1 MIGDNGT
8 QQDRGVRDAQ
18 LESTKMAAKQ
28 KNMRTTDVIERT
40 FAALTLLAV
49 CSAAVADI
57 ELPALFSDGMVLQQ
71 QMPVKVWGWANN
83 GERVVVQFRGQRHVT
98 VAEDERWSVTLNP
111 MDAGGPD
118 RLEVSGFNQVLVED
132 VKVGEVWLAGGQSNM
147 AWRLARTTHTE
158 ESLAGVENL
167 ELHVFSVKE
176 RSVDSP
182 RHDVEGTWYGPDARA
197 MANASAVA
205 FLFGREIFETQGVP
219 VGIVLSYKG
228 GTRAVNWTSREVLAQ
243 NPDAA
248 GHYRYYQK
256 LVEAFPAAH
265 DEWEAAGRE
274 SSPPRSPAR
283 RLPSGYFNG
292 MISGLIPFTLR
303 GVIWYQ
309 GETDSWNAEQYTRM
323 FPDLIS
329 DWRSR
334 WGQGDFP
341 FFYVQLAGFNGKD
354 GVDVNYAHLRDIQM
368 KTLDMLPNLGMAVAI
383 DAGDETDIHPR
394 DKRSIA
400 HRLALLA
407 RKRVYGEKVIDT
419 GPAPQHIS
427 FQDGQAVV
435 QFDTGDLVVDGKALR
450 GFELADESGR
460 FEAALASLD
469 GDLVVV
475 RSSKVADPRYL
486 RYAFSGF
493 PNSNLYNSAGLPASP
508 FRTDNFPRGE
518 GAVRQIPE

>member
-1 MIGDNGT
+1 MI
-8 QQDRGVRDAQ
+8 
-18 LESTKMAAKQ
+18 K
-28 KNMRTTDVIERT
+28 RTLAVLT
-40 FAALTLLAV
+40 FLAV
-49 CSAAVADI
+49 CRAAAADI

-71 QMPVKVWGWANN
+71 QMPIKVWGWANN
-83 GERVVVQFRGQRHVT
+83 GERVVVQFRGQQHVT
-98 VAEDERWSVTLNP
+98 VAEDGRWSVTLNP

-118 RLEVSGFNQVLVED
+118 GLKVSGFNQVLVEN
-132 VKVGEVWLAGGQSNM
+132 VRVGEVWLASGQSNM
-147 AWRLARTTHTE
+147 AWRLARTTHAE
-158 ESLAGVENL
+158 ESLTGVEDL
-167 ELHVFSVKE
+167 ELHVFAVEE
-176 RSVDSP
+176 RSVDDP
-182 RHDVEGTWYGPDARA
+182 RRDVKGAWHGPDAGA

-228 GTRAVNWTSREVLAQ
+228 GTRAVNWTSKEMLAQ

-248 GHYRYYQK
+248 DHYRYYQE
-256 LVEAFPAAH
+256 LVQAFPAAH
-265 DEWEAAGRE
+265 DEWAAAGRE
-274 SSPPRSPAR
+274 NNPPRSPVR

-292 MISGLIPFTLR
+292 MISGLIPYTLR

-309 GETDSWNAEQYTRM
+309 GETDSWNAEQYARM
-323 FPDLIS
+323 FPDLIN

-334 WGQGDFP
+334 WEQGDFP

-354 GVDVNYAHLRDIQM
+354 GVDVNYPHLRDIQL
-368 KTLDMLPNLGMAVAI
+368 KTLDVLPNLGMAVAI

-394 DKRSIA
+394 DKRAVA

-407 RKRVYGEKVIDT
+407 RNRVYGEKLTDT
-419 GPAPQHIS
+419 GPAPEHIS
-427 FQDGQAVV
+427 FKNGQAVV
-435 QFDTGDLVVDGKALR
+435 QFDTGDLVVDGEALL

-460 FEAALASLD
+460 FEAAQAFLD
-469 GDLVVV
+469 DDQVVV
-475 RSSKVADPRYL
+475 RSNKVADPRYL

-508 FRTDNFPRGE
+508 FRTDDFPRSK